1 MHQKITI
8 INGIRKEEKTEYLL
22 HERAL
27 LMKEYLEIK
36 EVCSPLWSLEYFTY
50 KKEVPKGKASRT
62 SLMSG
67 ELKSQKRRASN
78 SNLFPLFIEFG
89 ILKKNE
95 IRYDLELVLI
105 SKKSKK
111 IGFITIRR
119 SLGLQECQMALM
131 GVELAFEFWSNLD
144 SLFEDFWARNF
155 TLIHF

>member
-89 ILKKNE
+89 ILKK
-95 IRYDLELVLI
+95 
-105 SKKSKK
+105 KKRSD
-111 IGFITIRR
+111 TIWNL
-119 SLGLQECQMALM
+119 SL
-131 GVELAFEFWSNLD
+131 
-144 SLFEDFWARNF
+144 SLKSRKR
-155 TLIHF
+155 